1 LYGDINLEKRDDFQ
15 ASFYGPLFESETEEE
30 EVHTQVLEKSLKK
43 KKMDYRYFYVKETH
57 ADENEF
63 KFQTDETSNMF
74 RYYIFTNMDKNKR
87 ISLHTAAGYGDKY
100 FCTFMILEA
109 EDLKFA
115 DDIIDKKG
123 AQGLSPLYLLCE
135 KGYRP
140 NKDVNEEEEAF
151 NEGRQKANEAEEA
164 IEEGDG
170 MDEN

>member
-1 LYGDINLEKRDDFQ
+1 MDL
-15 ASFYGPLFESETEEE
+15 
-30 EVHTQVLEKSLKK
+30 SLKK
-43 KKMDYRYFYVKETH
+43 SKREYKYLYVKETH
-57 ADENEF
+57 AD
-63 KFQTDETSNMF
+63 KFQSDEKSNMF

-87 ISLHTAAGYGDKY
+87 IALHTAAGFGDKY

-123 AQGLSPLYLLCE
+123 ALGLSPLYLLCE

-140 NKDVNEEEEAF
+140 SKDVNEEEEAF
-151 NEGRQKANEAEEA
+151 NEGRQKANEAEDA

-170 MDEN
+170 MDDN